1 MKEFVP
7 VIIKEFKV
15 NKDINVDFEIRRR
28 VDFIKYQ
35 LQHSALTSI
44 ILGLSGGV
52 DSTVAGTLCK
62 MAVDELNNENASIN
76 LDKKYQFI
84 GLKLPYGVQADAD
97 DVETVFEFI
106 KPQKT
111 ITANIA
117 PTVDATMKTLGL
129 TSDNKQGDFVK
140 GNIKARE
147 RMVIQYAVANNEN
160 GFVVGTDHSAEGVM
174 GFFTKYGDGACDIAP
189 LFGLSKRQVR
199 ELGKALNVPEKI
211 ITKKP
216 TADLE
221 DLNPQ
226 VADEDVYGV
235 TYDNIDDFL
244 EGKDVDIE
252 VVKTIVNAYRKT
264 THKRATPLTI
274 YD

>member
-1 MKEFVP
+1 MKELIP

-15 NKDINVDFEIRRR
+15 KKDINAASEIRRR

-35 LQHSALTSI
+35 LQHSGLTSLV
-44 ILGLSGGV
+44 LGLSGGV

-62 MAVDELNNENASIN
+62 KAVDELNNENASIK
-76 LDKKYQFI
+76 LEEKYKFI
-84 GLKLPYGVQADAD
+84 GLKLPYGIQADAD

-106 KPQKT
+106 QPHKN
-111 ITANIA
+111 IIANIA

-147 RMVIQYAVANNEN
+147 RMVVQYAVANNEN

-244 EGKDVDIE
+244 EGKEVDIE
-252 VVKTIVNAYRKT
+252 IIKIIVNAYKKT
-264 THKRATPLTI
+264 VHKRATPLTI